1 MDTAEMT
8 PPKKGRSEPHLS
20 LRRHPDERMTYIMRG
35 SSSSSG
41 GGGSGAREM
50 RLLWSDSCSTC
61 SVTLTEQRDSAV
73 VKRKATN

>member
-8 PPKKGRSEPHLS
+8 KKKNGRSEPHLS

-35 SSSSSG
+35 SGSSG
-41 GGGSGAREM
+41 GGGSGARET

-73 VKRKATN
+73 EKRKGTN